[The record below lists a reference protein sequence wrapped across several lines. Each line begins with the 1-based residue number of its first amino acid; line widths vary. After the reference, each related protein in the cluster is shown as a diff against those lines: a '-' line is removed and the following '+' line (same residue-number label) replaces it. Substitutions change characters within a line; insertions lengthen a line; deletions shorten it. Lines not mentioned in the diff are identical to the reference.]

1 MPHQSRLGE
10 WATATLCS
18 LFPHVLLGGTIP
30 PWCILF
36 GGVPSW
42 IPGICPQSVAQSFPP
57 PLPPQYPSGCRCR
70 KSQGCR
76 RWGERERGSH
86 LPFPVMTGTAGKSLQ
101 LLIWSLPGFLAACLV
116 PAVGATLASPSPSP
130 CPLVVHSLLQGSQ
143 LRNPL
148 VVRFCSGVGTVP
160 GDQFWPARWGP
171 GRDLAW
177 GVMAPGLPSR
187 AIYIA
192 VWMQSL

>member
-1 MPHQSRLGE
+1 M
-10 WATATLCS
+10 
-18 LFPHVLLGGTIP
+18 
-30 PWCILF
+30 
-36 GGVPSW
+36 
-42 IPGICPQSVAQSFPP
+42 
-57 PLPPQYPSGCRCR
+57 
-70 KSQGCR
+70 
-76 RWGERERGSH
+76 
-86 LPFPVMTGTAGKSLQ
+86 PFPVMTGTAGKSLQ

-148 VVRFCSGVGTVP
+148 VVRFCSRVGTVP

-177 GVMAPGLPSR
+177 GVTTPGLPFQSHPHCCVDAISLGFLGASSSCERHILTPDCDLEGERGPDRYLKKQCALHPFSNSR
-187 AIYIA
+187 
-192 VWMQSL
+192 